1 LLKVQLALILNI
13 VPMRIKDV
21 VKRGIVPKNLF
32 QNHEG
37 LQGNKIADFM
47 LNTPGN
53 LERAWDDPEFTFENS
68 LIMEVLSLDRIQ
80 IF

>member
-1 LLKVQLALILNI
+1 MQLALILNI
-13 VPMRIKDV
+13 VPLRIKDV

-47 LNTPGN
+47 LNSPEN
-53 LERAWDDPEFTFENS
+53 IEKAWDNPETTFENS
-68 LIMEVLSLDRIQ
+68 LIMEVLSLDRIE
-80 IF
+80 IFK

>member
-1 LLKVQLALILNI
+1 VQLALILNI
-13 VPMRIKDV
+13 VPLRIKDV

-47 LNTPGN
+47 LNSPEN
-53 LERAWDDPEFTFENS
+53 IEKAWDNPETTFENS
-68 LIMEVLSLDRIQ
+68 LIMEVLSLDRIE
-80 IF
+80 IFK